1 MSSRYS
7 SEQVRSELT
16 ARAERH
22 RTVLWLRAR
31 RAPRSV
37 HHEEKIVHRSALKLV
52 PMIVLLTL
60 SCGGDDAGATVA
72 MVLNE
77 DGTTTG
83 RVFAP
88 GLDEGGQD
96 LDVDLAGT
104 WTLQGETVTFN
115 QTGDTFIR
123 DIPFAAGRNRLQ
135 GEGVYQ
141 TITVRLTLTKE

>member
-1 MSSRYS
+1 MYRSR
-7 SEQVRSELT
+7 
-16 ARAERH
+16 
-22 RTVLWLRAR
+22 
-31 RAPRSV
+31 P
-37 HHEEKIVHRSALKLV
+37 KLL
-52 PMIVLLTL
+52 PAFLLLAL
-60 SCGGDDAGATVA
+60 SCGGDDEPFSPTVQDVAGSYQASSLTATQSGITVNLLSLGATVA

-104 WTLQGETVTFN
+104 WTLEGETVTFN

-123 DIPFAAGRNRLQ
+123 DIPFTASPNRLQ
-135 GEGVYQ
+135 GEGTFKTF
-141 TITVRLTLTKE
+141 TIRLTLTKE

>member
-1 MSSRYS
+1 M
-7 SEQVRSELT
+7 
-16 ARAERH
+16 
-22 RTVLWLRAR
+22 
-31 RAPRSV
+31 
-37 HHEEKIVHRSALKLV
+37 HRSALTLV

-60 SCGGDDAGATVA
+60 SCGGDDSFSPTVENVAGSYQASTLTGTQSGITVNLLSLGATVA
-72 MVLNE
+72 IVLNE

-115 QTGDTFIR
+115 QTGDSFIR
-123 DIPFAAGRNRLQ
+123 DVPFAVGRNRLQ
-135 GEGVYQ
+135 GEGTFNTV
-141 TITVRLTLTKE
+141 TVRLTLTKE

>member
-1 MSSRYS
+1 M
-7 SEQVRSELT
+7 
-16 ARAERH
+16 
-22 RTVLWLRAR
+22 
-31 RAPRSV
+31 
-37 HHEEKIVHRSALKLV
+37 HRSALTLV

-60 SCGGDDAGATVA
+60 SCGGDDSFSPTVENVAGSYQASTLTGTQSGITLNLLSLGATVA
-72 MVLNE
+72 IVLNE

-115 QTGDTFIR
+115 QTGDSFIR
-123 DIPFAAGRNRLQ
+123 DVPFAVGRNRLQ
-135 GEGVYQ
+135 GEGTFNTV
-141 TITVRLTLTKE
+141 TVRLTLTKE

>member
-1 MSSRYS
+1 MYR
-7 SEQVRSELT
+7 
-16 ARAERH
+16 
-22 RTVLWLRAR
+22 
-31 RAPRSV
+31 P
-37 HHEEKIVHRSALKLV
+37 ALKLAPIV
-52 PMIVLLTL
+52 VLLTL
-60 SCGGDDAGATVA
+60 SCGGDDPFSPTVQNVAGSYQASSLTGTQSGVTLNLLSLGATVA

-115 QTGDTFIR
+115 QAGDTFIR
-123 DIPFAAGRNRLQ
+123 DVPFTVGRNRLQ
-135 GEGVYQ
+135 GEDTFSGVL
-141 TITVRLTLTKE
+141 VRLTLTKQ

>member
-1 MSSRYS
+1 MR
-7 SEQVRSELT
+7 RSG
-16 ARAERH
+16 
-22 RTVLWLRAR
+22 
-31 RAPRSV
+31 S
-37 HHEEKIVHRSALKLV
+37 KLV
-52 PMIVLLTL
+52 TLMLFLTI
-60 SCGGDDAGATVA
+60 SCGGDEPFSPTVQNVAGSYQASSLTGTQSGITVNLLSLGATVA
-72 MVLNE
+72 IVLNE
-77 DGTTTG
+77 NGTTTG

-123 DIPFAAGRNRLQ
+123 DIPFTVGRNRLQ
-135 GEGVYQ
+135 GEGTFN